1 MSLLTQ
7 ESSLLLMKDYDELLV
22 SLRQITRAIDLY
34 SKQLHKESGLTIS
47 QLLVLEAISRL
58 VNPTLSEIAKEILLS
73 QATVSNLA
81 DRLEKNGLVSRKRM
95 GSDKRAVNLVL
106 TSLGESKAQD
116 APELLQSGFLRE
128 YRKLESW
135 EQHMLISSMQRIAAM
150 MNAEDIDAAP
160 ILTLGELKQD

>member
-1 MSLLTQ
+1 
-7 ESSLLLMKDYDELLV
+7 MKYYDELLV

-34 SKQLHKESGLTIS
+34 SKQLHKQSGLTIS
-47 QLLVLEAISRL
+47 QLLVLETIARL
-58 VNPTLSEIAKEILLS
+58 SKPTLGAIAREILLS

-81 DRLEKNGLVSRKRM
+81 DRLEKNDLVARRKM
-95 GSDKRAVNLVL
+95 GPDKRTINLVL
-106 TSLGESKAQD
+106 TPQGESKVKD

-150 MNAEDIDAAP
+150 MNADDIDAAP
-160 ILTLGELKQD
+160 ILTPGEVEKS